1 MLRRSVCPPFR
12 AHNAPAA
19 PARVAASA
27 RAAAAHP
34 RAASGPA
41 RAVSLS
47 RPAPPRR
54 AATGAFARPG
64 HPAAASAFPLPL
76 SRSATFW
83 RDSSQNVTGERVGG
97 AAGRGSAARAGSVPS
112 YRALACNPA
121 RVDATFARRRSR
133 ARAPA
138 ARRRSTGPARVA
150 APPRPVPQRHPL
162 SPLPLSRSATF
173 WRDSSQNVTGERVG
187 GAAGRG
193 SAVRVRARAGARDG
207 GGAGERAARARMD
220 SF

>member
-1 MLRRSVCPPFR
+1 MQVVDEYTTKAVFTTFSLRSRWMLRSSVCPPFR

-64 HPAAASAFPLPL
+64 PPAAASTFPLPL

-83 RDSSQNVTGERVGG
+83 RDSSQNVTGERDGG

-112 YRALACNPA
+112 LGVGLQSRTRRRNIRSPPVPCSS
-121 RVDATFARRRSR
+121 ARRSAAFHRPGSCR
-133 ARAPA
+133 RPAP
-138 ARRRSTGPARVA
+138 T
-150 APPRPVPQRHPL
+150 
-162 SPLPLSRSATF
+162 
-173 WRDSSQNVTGERVG
+173 
-187 GAAGRG
+187 
-193 SAVRVRARAGARDG
+193 
-207 GGAGERAARARMD
+207 RAAAASTFPPSPVTFCD
-220 SF
+220 VLA

>member
-1 MLRRSVCPPFR
+1 MDEYTTKAVFTTFSLRSRWMLRSSVCPPFR

-83 RDSSQNVTGERVGG
+83 RDSSQNVTGER
-97 AAGRGSAARAGSVPS
+97 S
-112 YRALACNPA
+112 
-121 RVDATFARRRSR
+121 
-133 ARAPA
+133 
-138 ARRRSTGPARVA
+138 
-150 APPRPVPQRHPL
+150 
-162 SPLPLSRSATF
+162 
-173 WRDSSQNVTGERVG
+173 G

-193 SAVRVRARAGARDG
+193 SAVRASAGARARDG
-207 GGAGERAARARMD
+207 GGAGERAARARD
-220 SF
+220 ECGGGANGQLLKVE

>member
-1 MLRRSVCPPFR
+1 MPAVPGAQRPRRAGSCR
-12 AHNAPAA
+12 
-19 PARVAASA
+19 RVGSC
-27 RAAAAHP
+27 R
-34 RAASGPA
+34 R
-41 RAVSLS
+41 R
-47 RPAPPRR
+47 APPRR
-54 AATGAFARPG
+54 LRPCSRRLTVAARTATPGSDWCVRAARTSG
-64 HPAAASAFPLPL
+64 RSIHFPLPL